1 MVKFL
6 FNSRLIE
13 AMQFGDKFGNG
24 FELLHLS
31 NSSDCSEEMMA
42 DLTKLW
48 EAVTD
53 DIPGLNAQMS
63 CERLGIN
70 HIRFIAGPITAYD
83 STDWDRVLEYVSE
96 MRQVIRDQRGL
107 APAA

>member
-13 AMQFGDKFGNG
+13 AMKFEETFPNG
-24 FELLHLS
+24 FELIHLS
-31 NSSDCSEEMMA
+31 ASSDCSEEMITNI
-42 DLTKLW
+42 TKLW

-53 DIPGLNAQMS
+53 GIPGLNAQMS
-63 CERLGIN
+63 CEKCAIN
-70 HIRFIAGPITAYD
+70 RIRFLAGPITVYD
-83 STDWDRVLEYVSE
+83 SSDWDRVMEYVE
-96 MRQVIRDQRGL
+96 EIRQVISTQRGL